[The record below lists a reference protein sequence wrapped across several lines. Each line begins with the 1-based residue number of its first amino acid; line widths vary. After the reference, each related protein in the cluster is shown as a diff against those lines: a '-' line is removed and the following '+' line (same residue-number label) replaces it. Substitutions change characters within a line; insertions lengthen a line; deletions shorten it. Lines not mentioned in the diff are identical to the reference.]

1 MNQFNDL
8 HGEQPNELP
17 RQWNIQPPESHLKS
31 RKSPPNTRPLVSYIM
46 GILNHHGIDNGDVEV
61 HTSEISVE
69 SNSES
74 VPDTYTTTIK

>member
-31 RKSPPNTRPLVSYIM
+31 RKSTPKTSPGVSAII
-46 GILNHHGIDNGDVEV
+46 GRLSHHAIDNGDVEV
-61 HTSEISVE
+61 HSSKYIF
-69 SNSES
+69 
-74 VPDTYTTTIK
+74 